1 MSTAVS
7 IVRTLLGLLFDH
19 TIGNIVRMIPIIRL
33 PKLERGPVS
42 RGFLAL
48 LLGILFFGL
57 TLLFSAS
64 YSSAYASSGKL
75 YSIIKPQVMI
85 ALVGLFFMW
94 VLSNINYRALRLM
107 SESLYI
113 ITIVLLI
120 LALLSPQD
128 TNGTYRWVYLPGG
141 ASFQPSEL
149 VKLCFIFAGASTL
162 QRLMTRRNLF
172 LYIVYSAAICGCLAL
187 INDFGTAIIFF
198 VTFLVTAFMR
208 SGDFATIGLAC
219 AGTAF
224 AGVLV
229 LRFLPYARNRF
240 EAWGHVWDYALTTG
254 YSQTRSM
261 MCIASGGL
269 LGLGAG
275 NGWLKYVAAADT
287 DLVFAFVA
295 EEWGLL
301 IALMLVAAIVLLA
314 ASGFGVFRIGRGA
327 QEIAGTFDADPGT
340 FVQHDIAFI
349 LNTFSDPNGGSAQ
362 YGVVPIGGKLV
373 AFRFPARW
381 NASVKTISDA
391 TTSVLSGQSYSV
403 DSFIRV
409 TGTVKTMPEAVSSA
423 LYDWYTENNAYL
435 QQIGAIG
442 DSDDAAD
449 YLPDAIVC
457 VDTVGSIPQGWV
469 EGLTVAAVA
478 CLIYAIVVLIRILC
492 GKYEQ
497 EKLPDITFELVDMA
511 PETEAK
517 PETAPEADSAPEA
530 EPEAE
535 AAQPEKSEETEDTPD
550 A

>member
-1 MSTAVS
+1 MDENKTPAQQAPDTAAPE
-7 IVRTLLGLLFDH
+7 T
-19 TIGNIVRMIPIIRL
+19 
-33 PKLERGPVS
+33 
-42 RGFLAL
+42 
-48 LLGILFFGL
+48 
-57 TLLFSAS
+57 
-64 YSSAYASSGKL
+64 
-75 YSIIKPQVMI
+75 
-85 ALVGLFFMW
+85 
-94 VLSNINYRALRLM
+94 SNIEQTTQPETTPAPEVTATPETTETPEAPAQKAEHGARWRRALWRG
-107 SESLYI
+107 I
-113 ITIVLLI
+113 
-120 LALLSPQD
+120 
-128 TNGTYRWVYLPGG
+128 
-141 ASFQPSEL
+141 
-149 VKLCFIFAGASTL
+149 
-162 QRLMTRRNLF
+162 
-172 LYIVYSAAICGCLAL
+172 
-187 INDFGTAIIFF
+187 
-198 VTFLVTAFMR
+198 
-208 SGDFATIGLAC
+208 
-219 AGTAF
+219 
-224 AGVLV
+224 AGVL
-229 LRFLPYARNRF
+229 
-240 EAWGHVWDYALTTG
+240 
-254 YSQTRSM
+254 
-261 MCIASGGL
+261 
-269 LGLGAG
+269 
-275 NGWLKYVAAADT
+275 
-287 DLVFAFVA
+287 
-295 EEWGLL
+295 
-301 IALMLVAAIVLLA
+301 AAIVLLA
-314 ASGFGVFRIGRGA
+314 ASGFGVFRIARGA

-497 EKLPDITFELVDMA
+497 EKLPDITFELVDMT

>member
-1 MSTAVS
+1 MDEHKTPEEIINDNAAPDAPETDAPEACAQPEEVTAGEPAAGEADTAEAPAPAEKKPMS
-7 IVRTLLGLLFDH
+7 VRARHAFRRGVAGLL
-19 TIGNIVRMIPIIRL
+19 
-33 PKLERGPVS
+33 
-42 RGFLAL
+42 
-48 LLGILFFGL
+48 
-57 TLLFSAS
+57 
-64 YSSAYASSGKL
+64 
-75 YSIIKPQVMI
+75 
-85 ALVGLFFMW
+85 
-94 VLSNINYRALRLM
+94 
-107 SESLYI
+107 
-113 ITIVLLI
+113 
-120 LALLSPQD
+120 
-128 TNGTYRWVYLPGG
+128 
-141 ASFQPSEL
+141 
-149 VKLCFIFAGASTL
+149 
-162 QRLMTRRNLF
+162 
-172 LYIVYSAAICGCLAL
+172 
-187 INDFGTAIIFF
+187 
-198 VTFLVTAFMR
+198 
-208 SGDFATIGLAC
+208 
-219 AGTAF
+219 
-224 AGVLV
+224 
-229 LRFLPYARNRF
+229 
-240 EAWGHVWDYALTTG
+240 
-254 YSQTRSM
+254 
-261 MCIASGGL
+261 
-269 LGLGAG
+269 
-275 NGWLKYVAAADT
+275 
-287 DLVFAFVA
+287 
-295 EEWGLL
+295 
-301 IALMLVAAIVLLA
+301 AAIVLLA
-314 ASGFGVFRIGRGA
+314 VSGFGVFRIARGA

-497 EKLPDITFELVDMA
+497 EKLPDITFELVDM
-511 PETEAK
+511 T

-530 EPEAE
+530 APEAE

>member
-1 MSTAVS
+1 MSDRARHAFRRGVA
-7 IVRTLLGLLFDH
+7 GLL
-19 TIGNIVRMIPIIRL
+19 
-33 PKLERGPVS
+33 
-42 RGFLAL
+42 
-48 LLGILFFGL
+48 
-57 TLLFSAS
+57 
-64 YSSAYASSGKL
+64 
-75 YSIIKPQVMI
+75 
-85 ALVGLFFMW
+85 
-94 VLSNINYRALRLM
+94 
-107 SESLYI
+107 
-113 ITIVLLI
+113 
-120 LALLSPQD
+120 
-128 TNGTYRWVYLPGG
+128 
-141 ASFQPSEL
+141 
-149 VKLCFIFAGASTL
+149 
-162 QRLMTRRNLF
+162 
-172 LYIVYSAAICGCLAL
+172 
-187 INDFGTAIIFF
+187 
-198 VTFLVTAFMR
+198 
-208 SGDFATIGLAC
+208 
-219 AGTAF
+219 
-224 AGVLV
+224 
-229 LRFLPYARNRF
+229 
-240 EAWGHVWDYALTTG
+240 
-254 YSQTRSM
+254 
-261 MCIASGGL
+261 
-269 LGLGAG
+269 
-275 NGWLKYVAAADT
+275 
-287 DLVFAFVA
+287 
-295 EEWGLL
+295 
-301 IALMLVAAIVLLA
+301 AAIVLLA
-314 ASGFGVFRIGRGA
+314 ASGFGVFRIARGA

-381 NASVKTISDA
+381 NASVKTIADA

-442 DSDDAAD
+442 DSDDAAN
-449 YLPDAIVC
+449 YLPDATVC

-497 EKLPDITFELVDMA
+497 EKLPDITFELVDMT

-535 AAQPEKSEETEDTPD
+535 AAQPEKSEETEDTPN

>member
-1 MSTAVS
+1 MDEHKTPEEMNTEETVQPEAAVEKTATDTPSAAEACAQPEEVTAGEPAAGEADTAEVPAPAETKPMS
-7 IVRTLLGLLFDH
+7 VRARHAFRRGVAGLL
-19 TIGNIVRMIPIIRL
+19 
-33 PKLERGPVS
+33 
-42 RGFLAL
+42 
-48 LLGILFFGL
+48 
-57 TLLFSAS
+57 
-64 YSSAYASSGKL
+64 
-75 YSIIKPQVMI
+75 
-85 ALVGLFFMW
+85 
-94 VLSNINYRALRLM
+94 
-107 SESLYI
+107 
-113 ITIVLLI
+113 
-120 LALLSPQD
+120 
-128 TNGTYRWVYLPGG
+128 
-141 ASFQPSEL
+141 
-149 VKLCFIFAGASTL
+149 
-162 QRLMTRRNLF
+162 
-172 LYIVYSAAICGCLAL
+172 
-187 INDFGTAIIFF
+187 
-198 VTFLVTAFMR
+198 
-208 SGDFATIGLAC
+208 
-219 AGTAF
+219 
-224 AGVLV
+224 
-229 LRFLPYARNRF
+229 
-240 EAWGHVWDYALTTG
+240 
-254 YSQTRSM
+254 
-261 MCIASGGL
+261 
-269 LGLGAG
+269 
-275 NGWLKYVAAADT
+275 
-287 DLVFAFVA
+287 
-295 EEWGLL
+295 
-301 IALMLVAAIVLLA
+301 AAIVLLA
-314 ASGFGVFRIGRGA
+314 ASGFGVFRIARGA

-442 DSDDAAD
+442 DNDDAAD

-497 EKLPDITFELVDMA
+497 EKLPDITFELVDMT

-517 PETAPEADSAPEA
+517 PETAPEADSVPEADSAPEA